1 MYSYILIGV
10 GKVWDWDGLDSE
22 FLSNGNSNGGN
33 AAGAGGELMEDG
45 GVGGSNQTYHQIYF
59 SSNSFLLLLHSYF

>member
-45 GVGGSNQTYHQIYF
+45 GVGGQ
-59 SSNSFLLLLHSYF
+59 

>member
-33 AAGAGGELMEDG
+33 AAGGELMEDG
-45 GVGGSNQTYHQIYF
+45 GVGGSNQTYHEIYF